1 MFVYVCLYVFVCMV
15 YDCVN
20 VFVNFLVCACVTVV
34 AYACK
39 CTCPCDVP
47 LYVWIGIDLYTYTCF
62 FIRVHMCKEVC
73 RCLRRPETTSL

>member
-15 YDCVN
+15 YGCVN

-34 AYACK
+34 AHACK

-47 LYVWIGIDLYTYTCF
+47 LYVWIGIDLYTYTRF
-62 FIRVHMCKEVC
+62 FHTCAYV
-73 RCLRRPETTSL
+73 